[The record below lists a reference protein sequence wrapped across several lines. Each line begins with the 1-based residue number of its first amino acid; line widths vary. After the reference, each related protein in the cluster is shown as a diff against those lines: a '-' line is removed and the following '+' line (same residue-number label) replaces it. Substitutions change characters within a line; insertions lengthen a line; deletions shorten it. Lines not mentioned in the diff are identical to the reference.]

1 MDSPEVSTD
10 SRCGLSTTSRPRHR
24 PNLERHGRNRG
35 FVTDIVGV
43 ALKRLAQDCGSDGHR
58 MCGSTMGC
66 LAALE
71 AHQAAARRE
80 EAARGFDVGRV
91 RALHG
96 DGLPAHNWS
105 TTALMREVNDRVL
118 APPFREPLRRSIA
131 VTLGLARLGE
141 RGLPPDAI
149 IRTCL
154 GPTLVRHILVQAA
167 SFWCAERQGRL
178 ERKSLAPNLAGWLE
192 LLDQEERISGLDGS
206 EMTPVAVAALAGGP
220 AEAAH
225 EWVRTAAVAHIIA
238 WRVDGYLRVDRSIE
252 DFVLPAGKDATRWI
266 FDRFTKTYPDEWLT
280 TSHPWELVF
289 NRQPAMTANRVGLPL
304 SLLEERFVTDDAII
318 GALDRRLTSPHD
330 QDVLE
335 SGLRTEELFEAIVA
349 LLEAREFQSACILAR
364 QSCEASPQVS
374 SFPCSMPFVPSRF
387 TLMRRALPL
396 MASNLQMPPGRRCG
410 RSIASLVLSS
420 PMTQPQHEIH
430 SRD

>member
-1 MDSPEVSTD
+1 
-10 SRCGLSTTSRPRHR
+10 
-24 PNLERHGRNRG
+24 
-35 FVTDIVGV
+35 
-43 ALKRLAQDCGSDGHR
+43 
-58 MCGSTMGC
+58 
-66 LAALE
+66 
-71 AHQAAARRE
+71 
-80 EAARGFDVGRV
+80 
-91 RALHG
+91 
-96 DGLPAHNWS
+96 
-105 TTALMREVNDRVL
+105 
-118 APPFREPLRRSIA
+118 
-131 VTLGLARLGE
+131 
-141 RGLPPDAI
+141 
-149 IRTCL
+149 
-154 GPTLVRHILVQAA
+154 
-167 SFWCAERQGRL
+167 
-178 ERKSLAPNLAGWLE
+178 
-192 LLDQEERISGLDGS
+192 
-206 EMTPVAVAALAGGP
+206 MTPVAVAALAGGP
-220 AEAAH
+220 AEAAN

-266 FDRFTKTYPDEWLT
+266 FDRFSKTYPDEWLT

-420 PMTQPQHEIH
+420 TMTQPQHEIH